1 MEIEIALFFVILY
14 DIDVQFFDTDFGSFG
29 FKDAH
34 VFLFQSF
41 CCYKELESLIELFGA
56 ELEKERVIAE
66 FVIFL
71 TEGLVKV
78 RDFGYVLRNVEIVVF
93 GCVDECFDDGNGF
106 DFIVIISVKIDIV
119 CCDVLG

>member
-1 MEIEIALFFVILY
+1 MSNFSTPILAPS
-14 DIDVQFFDTDFGSFG
+14 VSRMRTF
-29 FKDAH
+29 
-34 VFLFQSF
+34 FLFQSF
-41 CCYKELESLIELFGA
+41 FCYKELECLIELFGA

-71 TEGLVKV
+71 TECLVKV
-78 RDFGYVLRNVEIVVF
+78 RDFGYILRDVEIVVF